1 MEKLTAYRLKP
12 PLDENVLVR
21 VLYWEVQ
28 IDRHGPKWCKDN
40 LIGAM
45 RRKAATRRAPN
56 VSMITDGA
64 GRTFEEVRISTAR
77 RLATFCAL
85 CAKCDMAKVLPE

>member
-1 MEKLTAYRLKP
+1 MEQARKPTLP

-28 IDRHGPKWCKDN
+28 IDRHGSKWCNAN

-45 RRKAATRRAPN
+45 RRKAATPRFTN
-56 VSMITDGA
+56 VSMITDGV
-64 GRTFEEVRISTAR
+64 GRTFEEVRVSTAR

-85 CAKCDMAKVLPE
+85 CAKCDMSKVPPE